1 MAVNSA
7 LCLAVVFLTTNLY
20 VADRATEA
28 VIAFD
33 AGGTKI
39 AQYNA
44 KAAVFDVVTDRRGHV
59 YVIYGAH
66 NGTDEVKEL
75 SHDLSRVIATYRPGG
90 IGFNLAIDANDN
102 LYVGHATQSGAS
114 IYEYHYGS
122 TRLAAIYP
130 LRFSWPRM
138 LGISVRNGIIY
149 SSVQTPFRT
158 YSFFA
163 CTVGSID
170 SCRLR
175 YEITGAADCGLTS
188 TGSDVEVTW
197 FGSPF
202 TVRKL
207 DTSRFRQVGKLDLPS
222 GYAPGWASF
231 CALHDYRDAVWLP
244 VLSSSKSESLAI
256 EMDMRRGA
264 VLARIGAGTLRG
276 PVAAFYGNGFTP

>member
-1 MAVNSA
+1 MNFA
-7 LCLAVVFLTTNLY
+7 LGLAAVFLTTNLY

-28 VIAFD
+28 VIAFN

-39 AQYNA
+39 AEYHANVT
-44 KAAVFDVVTDRRGHV
+44 VFDVVTDRRGHV

-75 SHDLSRVIATYRPGG
+75 SHDLSKVIAIYRPGG
-90 IGFNLAIDANDN
+90 IGFNLAIDADDN

-114 IYEYHYGS
+114 IYEYQYGS

-130 LRFSWPRM
+130 LRFAWPRM
-138 LGISVRNGIIY
+138 LGISVRRGIIY
-149 SSVQTPFRT
+149 ASVQTPFRT
-158 YSFFA
+158 YNLFS

-170 SCRLR
+170 SCKLR
-175 YEITGAADCGLTS
+175 YEIAGAADCGLTS

-207 DTSRFRQVGKLDLPS
+207 DTSHFRQVRKLDLPP
-222 GYAPGWASF
+222 GYAPGWGSL
-231 CALHDYRDAVWLP
+231 CALHNYGDAVWLP
-244 VLSSSKSESLAI
+244 VLSSKDSFAI

-264 VLARIGAGTLRG
+264 VLARVGAGTLRG
-276 PVAAFYGNGFTP
+276 PVAAFYGNGFKP